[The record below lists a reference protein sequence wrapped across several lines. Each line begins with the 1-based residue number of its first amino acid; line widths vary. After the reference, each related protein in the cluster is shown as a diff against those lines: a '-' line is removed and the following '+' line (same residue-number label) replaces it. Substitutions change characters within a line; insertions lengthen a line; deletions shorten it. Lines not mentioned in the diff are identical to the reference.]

1 MIPESNI
8 CDEELQIISLY
19 RKADERDR
27 ATVKLI
33 LERYKD
39 NLDVNDLHKLID
51 EHSELEKTGN
61 VTSVFLYR
69 LRNNIKCWYM

>member
-1 MIPESNI
+1 MIPLNKTSEEES
-8 CDEELQIISLY
+8 IISWY
-19 RKADERDR
+19 RKADERDKE
-27 ATVKLI
+27 TVRYI

-39 NLDVNDLHKLID
+39 NLDSNDLHALID
-51 EHSELEKTGN
+51 EHTELEKTGN

>member
-27 ATVKLI
+27 AIVKLI